1 MNNYEYETLLHQ
13 KGYKLIAGVD
23 EVGRGPLAG
32 PVVATAVIMPVEC
45 YIEGVNDSK
54 QISSKKRQAYKKT
67 IEEKAI
73 TIATAFVDEK
83 VIDEIN
89 IYEATRRAMLEALSK
104 LNPQPDYILVDAM
117 PLDTTIPSLSII
129 KGDEKS
135 FTIACASIVAKEIR
149 DAYMEELDKKYPG
162 YNFAQNKGYPTK
174 AHKQALIDHGI
185 CEIHRKSYKPV
196 ANVIK
201 KK

>member
-32 PVVATAVIMPVEC
+32 PVVATAIIMPIDC

-54 QISSKKRQAYKKT
+54 QVSSKKRMMLKKI

-73 TIATAFVDEK
+73 AIATAFVDEK

-89 IYEATRRAMLEALSK
+89 IYEATKKAMLEALSK

-117 PLDTTIPSLSII
+117 SLDTSIPSLSII

-135 FTIACASIVAKEIR
+135 FTIACASIVAKETR
-149 DAYMEELDKKYPG
+149 DAYMTELDKKYPG

-174 AHKQALIDHGI
+174 AHKQALIDQGI

-196 ANVIK
+196 ANIINK
-201 KK
+201 K